1 MANSTGKC
9 ELFIALNNH
18 NLLSLAR
25 RFNGQ
30 KFRNVQKL
38 QNAKENKVDQPTEM
52 PADQIIYCRHMHT
65 YIQFNPYLLE
75 RELVFTVC
83 TIMKVNDIGCS
94 SFARHHHLF
103 GPNSCI
109 LQDEMKFIYDTRLF
123 GIIFYVLTGN
133 MVVPGLYVNLSV
145 SISSF
150 LSIFLWFFFR
160 FAHFSLLFL
169 VLFTRASFFL
179 SFNLFEN
186 MLQF

>member
-1 MANSTGKC
+1 
-9 ELFIALNNH
+9 
-18 NLLSLAR
+18 
-25 RFNGQ
+25 
-30 KFRNVQKL
+30 
-38 QNAKENKVDQPTEM
+38 
-52 PADQIIYCRHMHT
+52 MHT

-83 TIMKVNDIGCS
+83 TIMKANDIGCS

-103 GPNSCI
+103 SPDSCI

-133 MVVPGLYVNLSV
+133 MVVPGLYVSLSI

-150 LSIFLWFFFR
+150 LSIFLWFFFSVLP
-160 FAHFSLLFL
+160 HFSLLFF
-169 VLFTRASFFL
+169 VLFARASFFL

-186 MLQF
+186 VLQFWIRLPSVSVRLGSKHSVWNTF